1 MDGRSAHEAQGG
13 VYTVTQFDLEGIFRK
28 LESRGFEQIAL
39 ESSESTMEQLR
50 FSHNTK
56 DLYNIWREKD
66 LGIFASVGDKSASTV
81 VKDESRI
88 DESIDKLWSVC
99 HKIPGNQSFS
109 GLNPNKQKFGN
120 QFKGKWKEYDL
131 QDLSLA
137 LINGSLSNGAERT
150 AGVIYNRYH
159 VVSIKTN
166 YNQCTFETGG
176 VEAVIRSFKGETT
189 GQEGRHFGL
198 ACDLDA
204 STLEAMG
211 RDSALPL
218 TLPDTEK
225 TINPGKFR
233 VIMAPYVIGNL
244 ISYSSGFLSYYS
256 VESGLSC
263 FSESLGKKVSDENF
277 TLVDDPLDYEGTNA
291 RVCDDEGTAT
301 RKNVLIENGILK
313 GFMHSHST
321 ASRANTTSTG
331 NAGIISPKAWQMKI
345 LPGKVTFDEMLSDLD
360 EGLLINNCW
369 YTRYQD
375 YRNDIFSTV
384 PRDGVFYVKNGEI
397 QGSVRGIRISDS
409 IPSILRNITAVS
421 REVKNVKWWEEIS
434 ASTMPYVLV
443 NDVNLS
449 KAF

>member
-1 MDGRSAHEAQGG
+1 M
-13 VYTVTQFDLEGIFRK
+13 TQFDLDEIFRK

-39 ESSESTMEQLR
+39 ESSVSTLEQVR
-50 FSHNTK
+50 FSRNTK
-56 DLYNIWREKD
+56 DLYNNWKEKD
-66 LGIFASVGDKSASTV
+66 LSIFASVGDKSASTV
-81 VKDESRI
+81 VKDDSRI
-88 DESIDKLWSVC
+88 DDSIDKLWSVC
-99 HKIPGNQSFS
+99 HKIPENQSFT
-109 GLNPNKQKFGN
+109 GLNPDEQKFGRP
-120 QFKGKWKEYDL
+120 FRGKWKEYDL
-131 QDLSLA
+131 QDLSMA
-137 LINGSLSNGAERT
+137 LINGSLNSGAERT
-150 AGVIYNRYH
+150 AGVIYNRH
-159 VVSIKTN
+159 HLVSVKTN
-166 YNQCTFETGG
+166 YNQCSYETGG
-176 VEAVIRSFKGETT
+176 VEAVIRSFKGEAT

-198 ACDLDA
+198 AYDLDA

-225 TINPGKFR
+225 TINPGKFK

-263 FSESLGKKVSDENF
+263 FSESLDRKVSDENF

-301 RKNVLIENGILK
+301 RKNVLIEKGVLK
-313 GFMHSHST
+313 KFMHSHST
-321 ASRANTTSTG
+321 ASRAQTSSTG

-345 LPGKVTFDEMLSDLD
+345 LPGNAGFDEMLSDLG

-375 YRNDIFSTV
+375 YRNGIFSTV

-397 QGSVRGIRISDS
+397 QGSVKGIRISDS
-409 IPSILRNITAVS
+409 IPDILKNITAVS
-421 REVKNVKWWEEIS
+421 REVKNVKWCEEIS
-434 ASTMPYVLV
+434 ASTMPYVHV
-443 NDVNLS
+443 NGVNIS